1 MSDSS
6 VTGATA
12 TPAAEAQRGR
22 RPSGRDAKRAARAA
36 RSGSTVPYITRKIPY
51 YEVLGEEGLAQ
62 LEENADTILEEIGID
77 FREDPE
83 ALAIWKAAGADVQ
96 GERVH
101 FARGMCRELVQRTAP
116 REFTQ
121 HARNPARSVLIGGPN
136 TVFAPAYGSP
146 FVRNLDEGRRYA
158 RIEDFRNFVKLA
170 YMSPS
175 LHHSGGT
182 ICEPVDLPV
191 NKRHLDMVYSHL
203 KYSDKPFMGSVT
215 APERAADSVA
225 LADIAFGADRLDPAT
240 GRPKTTLINL
250 INVNSPMTYDATM
263 LGAAKVYARANQA
276 TIITPFI
283 LAGAMSPVTV
293 AGTVAQTLAEALA
306 GMAFVQLVNP
316 GAPVVLGSF
325 ASSISMQ
332 SGAPTFGTPEP
343 ALVLYVMAALARR
356 LGVPFRS
363 GGSLCASKISD
374 AQAAFE
380 SAQTLL
386 PTCLAGVNFVLHT
399 AGWLEGGLAM
409 GYEKFVMDADQAG
422 MMHTL
427 LAGVDLTANGQALDA
442 MREVGPGKHFLGC
455 AHTQANFE
463 TAFYRSPLA
472 DNNSV
477 EQWEAEGAS
486 DMTKRANALWKKMLA
501 EYEEPPLDPAVD
513 EALKDYVARRKAEA
527 PDSNV

>member
-1 MSDSS
+1 
-6 VTGATA
+6 
-12 TPAAEAQRGR
+12 
-22 RPSGRDAKRAARAA
+22 
-36 RSGSTVPYITRKIPY
+36 
-51 YEVLGEEGLAQ
+51 VLNADGLA
-62 LEENADTILEEIGID
+62 LIERNADIILAEVGIE
-77 FREDPE
+77 FRGDPE
-83 ALAIWKAAGADVQ
+83 ALDLWRKAGAQVQ
-96 GERVH
+96 GELVR
-101 FARGMCRELVQRTAP
+101 FPPGMCRALVQKTAP

-121 HARNPARSVLIGGPN
+121 HARNPARNVRIGGLN

-146 FVRNLDEGRRYA
+146 FIYNLDEGRRYA

-170 YMSPS
+170 YMAHS

-203 KYSDKPFMGSVT
+203 KYSDKALMGSVT
-215 APERAADSVA
+215 APERAVDSVA
-225 LADIAFGADRLDPAT
+225 MAQLAFGSELQDPET
-240 GRPKTTLINL
+240 GRPKTLLTSL
-250 INVNSPMTYDATM
+250 INVNSPMTYDETM
-263 LGAAKVYARANQA
+263 LGALKVYARANQA
-276 TIITPFI
+276 VIVTPFI

-293 AGTVAQTLAEALA
+293 AGTAAQTLAESLA
-306 GMAFVQLVNP
+306 GMAFTQLLNP
-316 GAPVVLGSF
+316 GTPVVFGSF

-343 ALVLYVMAALARR
+343 ALVLYIMAALARR

-363 GGSLCASKISD
+363 GGSLCAAKTPD

-427 LAGVDLTANGQALDA
+427 LAGVDLSENGQAMDA
-442 MREVGPGKHFLGC
+442 IREVGPGKHFLGC
-455 AHTQANFE
+455 SHTQANFE
-463 TAFYRSPLA
+463 NAFYRSPLA
-472 DNNSV
+472 DNNSY
-477 EQWEAEGAS
+477 EQWLAEGS
-486 DMTKRANALWKKMLA
+486 QDMAQRANTYWKKQLA
-501 EYEEPPLDPAVD
+501 EYEAPPLDVAID
-513 EALKDYVARRKAEA
+513 EALLEYMERRKAAA
-527 PDSNV
+527 PDSMV

>member
-1 MSDSS
+1 MDDQQAL
-6 VTGATA
+6 ATRRN
-12 TPAAEAQRGR
+12 RGG
-22 RPSGRDAKRAARAA
+22 GREAKRAARAA
-36 RSGSTVPYITRKIPY
+36 RSAVTIPYITRSLPY
-51 YEVLGEEGLAQ
+51 YEVLDEQGLATI
-62 LEENADTILEEIGID
+62 ERNADNILEEIGID
-77 FREDPE
+77 FRDDAE
-83 ALAIWKAAGADVQ
+83 ALALWKAAGADVR

-101 FARGMCRELVQRTAP
+101 FPHDLCRSLIRASAP
-116 REFTQ
+116 GKFIQ
-121 HARNPARSVLIGGPN
+121 YARNPAHNVPIGGKH

-146 FVRNLDEGRRYA
+146 FIRNLDEGRRYA

-170 YMSPS
+170 YMAPS

-191 NKRHLDMVYSHL
+191 NKRHFDMVYSHI

-215 APERAADSVA
+215 HPQRAQDTVEMAKI
-225 LADIAFGADRLDPAT
+225 LFGSEYIDPLS
-240 GRPKTTLINL
+240 GRPRTVLVSLINA
-250 INVNSPMTYDATM
+250 NSPMTFDSTM
-263 LGAAKVYARANQA
+263 LGALKVYARANQA

-293 AGTVAQTLAEALA
+293 AGTAAQTLAEALA
-306 GMAFVQLVNP
+306 GMAFAQLVNP
-316 GAPVVLGSF
+316 GAPVIFGSF

-363 GGSLCASKISD
+363 GGALCASKIPD

-380 SAQTLL
+380 SANTLL
-386 PTCLAGVNFVLHT
+386 PTCLAGVNFVLHV

-409 GYEKFVMDADQAG
+409 GYEKFVMDTDQAG
-422 MMHTL
+422 MMQTF
-427 LAGVDLTANGQALDA
+427 LAGVDMSDNGQAMDA
-442 MREVGPGKHFLGC
+442 IREVGPGKHFLGC

-463 TAFYRSPLA
+463 TAFYRSTLA
-472 DNNSV
+472 DNNSY

-486 DMTKRANALWKKMLA
+486 DMSRRANTLWKKQLA
-501 EYEEPPLDPAVD
+501 EYQPPPLDPAID
-513 EALKDYVARRKAEA
+513 EALLDFMQRRKAA
-527 PDSNV
+527 FPDSNV